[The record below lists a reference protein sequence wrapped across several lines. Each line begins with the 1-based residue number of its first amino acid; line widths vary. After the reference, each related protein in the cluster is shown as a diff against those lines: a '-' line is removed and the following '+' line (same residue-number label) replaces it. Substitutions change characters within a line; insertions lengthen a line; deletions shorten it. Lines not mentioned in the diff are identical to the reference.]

1 MDAYNMCGVSG
12 RRKAQRVQSFKD
24 PGEESKRKYREE
36 FTKLDKLHMAL
47 TELSYALN
55 YSSVIHVWGH
65 GFVPREFFIHNLEG
79 RFNKALPGAHI
90 FICHYNNCFNLI
102 MNFL

>member
-1 MDAYNMCGVSG
+1 M
-12 RRKAQRVQSFKD
+12 
-24 PGEESKRKYREE
+24 RKYRED

-55 YSSVIHVWGH
+55 YSPIIQVWGH

-79 RFNKALPGAHI
+79 RFNKALPGTLASIITTVSTFSHLHI
-90 FICHYNNCFNLI
+90 SKYSQ
-102 MNFL
+102 FLYVYLAETKFLRHMY